1 MTSTHRFE
9 ERLLEELSAVVAARP
24 APGPAATVPATGSAR
39 VPRRHVPRGRAAFAG
54 ATVAAAVA
62 AVAVFAS
69 SGDHTTAAYAVTP
82 QPSGAVTVTIRSLAD
97 ADGLQRALDD
107 AGLPAVVDYRPG
119 GGDAAGCTAARG
131 GGAVTGGT
139 TAGGPTTT
147 RHRESGTD
155 TGGPTL
161 TQSGPGLPPAGTG
174 RMRVSTSVRMRPD
187 GTATFSIDPG
197 ELLAGQKVF
206 ITTSTGKLTSIA
218 VGIGETRPAP
228 CPAPAPG
235 P

>member
-24 APGPAATVPATGSAR
+24 APGPAASVPTAR
-39 VPRRHVPRGRAAFAG
+39 RRVVPRGRLAVAG
-54 ATVAAAVA
+54 GAVTAAVA

-107 AGLPAVVDYRPG
+107 AGLPAVVDYRADG
-119 GGDAAGCTAARG
+119 GGGVGCAAAPG

-147 RHRESGTD
+147 RHEESGHAEA
-155 TGGPTL
+155 GPTL
-161 TQSGPGLPPAGTG
+161 TQSGPALPPPGAGRV
-174 RMRVSTSVRMRPD
+174 RMSTSVRMRPD
-187 GTATFSIDPG
+187 GSVTFSIDPG
-197 ELLAGQKVF
+197 KLAAGQKVF
-206 ITTSTGKLTSIA
+206 ITTSTGALTSIA
-218 VGIGETRPAP
+218 IAVGETRPAP
-228 CPAPAPG
+228 CPAP
-235 P
+235 